1 MTNVQDLV
9 LDMTEIN
16 ESPTIMTRSR
26 EDILIRDVTDKD
38 MVRIQE
44 IYADEVFHGVSSW
57 EEIPPTEEELI
68 YRRDVILAGDFPYR
82 VALKG
87 GEVFG
92 YAYASSYRPRPGY
105 RYTVENSIYVHKD
118 ARGLGLG
125 RLLLE
130 DLIVECESRGYRQMI
145 AVIGDSQNKPSINF
159 HKRMGF
165 AQAGVIKSIGFK
177 FGRWMD
183 SVIMQRPLN
192 EGSSSLPE

>member
-1 MTNVQDLV
+1 MKNHKTNHQDIFIRLVEDKDLV
-9 LDMTEIN
+9 SITG
-16 ESPTIMTRSR
+16 
-26 EDILIRDVTDKD
+26 
-38 MVRIQE
+38 
-44 IYADEVFHGVSSW
+44 IYADEVLHGVSSW
-57 EEIPPTEEELI
+57 EEVPPDNEEMSR
-68 YRRDVILAGDFPYR
+68 RRDAIVKGGYPYR
-82 VALKG
+82 VAIKNDQ
-87 GEVFG
+87 VIG

-145 AVIGDSQNKPSINF
+145 AVIGDSENKPSIDF
-159 HKRMGF
+159 HKCMGF
-165 AQAGVIKSIGFK
+165 AQVGVIKSIGFK